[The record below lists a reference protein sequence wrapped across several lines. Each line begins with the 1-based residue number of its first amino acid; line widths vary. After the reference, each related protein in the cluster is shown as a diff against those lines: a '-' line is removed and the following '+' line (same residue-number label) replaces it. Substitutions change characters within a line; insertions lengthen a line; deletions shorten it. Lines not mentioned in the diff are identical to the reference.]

1 MVTGIDMALS
11 ISTTLELITRQLRLN
26 QIPVVVCTDSF
37 SLYECMV
44 RLGTTKEKRLMIN
57 IIVIRESYKRQEISE
72 IRWITGDS
80 NLADV
85 MTKATPN
92 SCLQTFVSTNELSVR
107 VEG

>member
-1 MVTGIDMALS
+1 
-11 ISTTLELITRQLRLN
+11 
-26 QIPVVVCTDSF
+26 
-37 SLYECMV
+37 MV

-57 IIVIRESYKRQEISE
+57 IIAIRESYKRREISK

-80 NLADV
+80 NPADT

-92 SCLQTFVSTNELSVR
+92 SCLQALVSTNELLVR

>member
-1 MVTGIDMALS
+1 MALL

-26 QIPVVVCTDSF
+26 QIPVVVYTDSF

-57 IIVIRESYKRQEISE
+57 IMVIRESYKRREISE

-80 NLADV
+80 NPADAI
-85 MTKATPN
+85 TKATPN
-92 SCLQTFVSTNELSVR
+92 SCL
-107 VEG
+107 